1 MYPVMNCI
9 FSTKCLYK
17 NSFLSEHNIKRAIKT
32 CNKFQLKFP
41 TNHFTKWCQTKYR
54 KRSWQLLIHAYFSR
68 ISWKIAS
75 KKDKQ
80 QRLSHLLY
88 AQITSGNITN
98 IVCPSTLFSIA
109 KKIINLKSCTKL
121 YRNLT
126 KSIEGQDAGK
136 VQENVQVPQEPWVHR

>member
-1 MYPVMNCI
+1 MNCI
-9 FSTKCLYK
+9 FSTKCLDK
-17 NSFLSEHNIKRAIKT
+17 NSFLSEHNIKRGVKT

-54 KRSWQLLIHAYFSR
+54 KRSWQLLIHTYFSR

-88 AQITSGNITN
+88 AQITCENNQHGMFLYTVYNS
-98 IVCPSTLFSIA
+98 

-126 KSIEGQDAGK
+126 KFIEDQDAGK
-136 VQENVQVPQEPWVHR
+136 VQENVQVFQEPLVHM